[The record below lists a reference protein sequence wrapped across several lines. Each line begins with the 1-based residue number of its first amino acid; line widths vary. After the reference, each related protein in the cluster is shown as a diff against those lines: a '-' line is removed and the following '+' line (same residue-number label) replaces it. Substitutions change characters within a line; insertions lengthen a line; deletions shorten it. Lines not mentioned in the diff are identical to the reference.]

1 MKFKVSSKQ
10 GEGMSRR
17 LVGTYVLGLL
27 SLCSSGQAAQ
37 HMQKNGETWLI
48 TISNDAYPTLG
59 SGCTQQ
65 FAVSDSREVTRRLR
79 DQNQI
84 VTDDRILAISPDSPD
99 PSSLPEKQKIQT
111 AVPRF
116 LQRLQQ
122 ADTLI
127 VYLSLRGASIRNPQ
141 TGRLEAYFL
150 PSDMNPLDI
159 PKSCLSLAWLREQ
172 LSTAAAGNVILL
184 VDSCRAGIVGGQD
197 YGAVSI
203 RDVESEFTSGGSVRA
218 KKNIYAIASST
229 EHQRSLSLESR
240 SQSVFCHW
248 LCHGLDG
255 AADSDGDA
263 VVTMD
268 ELFDFLEREVSL
280 TARSLPGDDG
290 KPQSQTPQRF
300 LLGDDQGNIPVFPLH
315 AEPVRRTLKR
325 LSGQI
330 DALIANHHHGFSATD
345 SPRIS
350 VLEFSYLTDT
360 GTLHEAP
367 QMQLRGPL
375 GSFGMIARNILERNL
390 SSSSS
395 LYTGKSY
402 NLVHMTSLSKGLSDV
417 RLPEVMTAKIN
428 RISADVD
435 AIVVGAF
442 TRLRGR
448 EQSASSTSQ
457 SASSSPD
464 RLQLDLKLIQLQ
476 RQQEQSPTVLASV
489 VTTIIVNEELWSL
502 IGGSASSNTMS
513 PSMPAELT
521 NRSTT
526 IPRDLSERTEP
537 KPPTRI
543 KARVENLSDLSMAP
557 VDQPT
562 PRNDSGP
569 HPLSGDDTPVSL
581 TVLRKPKGREFTD
594 VNWIPPTSADPN
606 IMAFEV
612 QCEDELRIEIHSKSE
627 EWLAMVAMVDGLNVI
642 GGESQLP
649 TEGRYWLIPPHGE
662 GVLDQW
668 LSGTSTPKVDS
679 SGKEKQEMEGNKFIV
694 VNAPKSLAAQ
704 QGLTTQLGEIRLLI
718 YPTVTV
724 PEQQISRGSTT
735 GSNLGLAKGESVAN
749 VFPVYRDR
757 VIDLTK
763 TPEKYIVNYVEKPGS
778 TKQASETVAGV
789 NE

>member
-1 MKFKVSSKQ
+1 
-10 GEGMSRR
+10 MSRR

-229 EHQRSLSLESR
+229 EHQRSLPLESR

-255 AADSDGDA
+255 AADADGNA

-330 DALIANHHHGFSATD
+330 DALIANHHHGFSTTD

-402 NLVHMTSLSKGLSDV
+402 NLVHMTSLSRGLSDI

-489 VTTIIVNEELWSL
+489 VTTIIVNEELWSML
-502 IGGSASSNTMS
+502 DDSASSNTMS
-513 PSMPAELT
+513 PSKPAELT
-521 NRSTT
+521 NSPT
-526 IPRDLSERTEP
+526 ILPEDIPDRRESKSPTGVESRDTDFSSL
-537 KPPTRI
+537 
-543 KARVENLSDLSMAP
+543 LMAP
-557 VDQPT
+557 VHPKL
-562 PRNDSGP
+562 PRDDSGP
-569 HPLSGDDTPVSL
+569 HQLKRSDALLSL
-581 TVLRKPKGREFTD
+581 KAFRKQPGQEFTE
-594 VNWIPPTSADPN
+594 VQWVQPTAAN
-606 IMAFEV
+606 LNMMAFEV
-612 QCEDELRIEIHSKSE
+612 QRNDELRIEIQSKSA

-679 SGKEKQEMEGNKFIV
+679 SGKEKQEIQGNKFIV
-694 VNAPKSLAAQ
+694 VNGPKSLAAQ

-718 YPTVTV
+718 YPTIVV
-724 PEQQISRGSTT
+724 PEQQMSRGSTT
-735 GSNLGLAKGESVAN
+735 GSNLGLAKGQNVAN
-749 VFPVYRDR
+749 VFPIHRDR
-757 VIDLTK
+757 VIDHTK
-763 TPEKYIVNYVEKPGS
+763 DAKKYIVNFVEKPVS
-778 TKQASETVAGV
+778 TIQTSETVAGV